1 MNKITLL
8 GIDFHFG
15 IGFLNELLDGTGLKL
30 DELGLQPDEVLMP
43 KIIFYSRLYA
53 VKRVGKVVDFTIYDI
68 HDLIEDN
75 GGIGGKFW
83 FDFKLAFNEC
93 MFKDVPKSETDSKKK
108 VKAVK

>member
-1 MNKITLL
+1 MNKKNLL

-30 DELGLQPDEVLMP
+30 EELGSQTDEVLMP
-43 KIIFYSRLYA
+43 KIMYYSRLYA
-53 VKRVGKVVDFTIYDI
+53 SKRAGVDVDFTMYDI
-68 HDLIEDN
+68 NDLVDEN

-83 FDFKLAFNEC
+83 FDFKIAFNES
-93 MFKDVPKSETDSKKK
+93 MFKDVPVDTDKKK

>member
-1 MNKITLL
+1 MNRITLL
-8 GIDFHFG
+8 DIDFHFG

-30 DELGLQPDEVLMP
+30 DELSTQSDEVLMP

-53 VKRVGKVVDFTIYDI
+53 TKRVGKVVDFTLYDI
-68 HDLIEDN
+68 YDLIEDN

-83 FDFKLAFNEC
+83 FDFKIAFNES
-93 MFKDVPKSETDSKKK
+93 MFKDVPVDTDKKK

>member
-1 MNKITLL
+1 MNKKNLL

-30 DELGLQPDEVLMP
+30 EELGSQTDEVLMP
-43 KIIFYSRLYA
+43 KIMYYSRLYA
-53 VKRVGKVVDFTIYDI
+53 SKRSGLDVDFTMYDI
-68 HDLIEDN
+68 NDLVDEN

-83 FDFKLAFNEC
+83 FDFKIAFNES
-93 MFKDVPKSETDSKKK
+93 MFKDVPVDTDKKK